1 MFDAD
6 NVYAVGGTAAN
17 GVIYKWNG
25 SAWSLVHVLAGANK
39 NYKGIWASSESDIH
53 AVSRTGF
60 YTHFDGATWTDVQI
74 SAFDLEAIHGI
85 LATPPIVVSGVVPVA
100 EPRPANEYES
110 SAHTTAPTTSP
121 VATNWDDVDVTQG
134 AISMGVDDPYN
145 PAQPWAL
152 LDLGFGP
159 EPTTMAITM
168 PTETKI
174 RVTFSQLVDNDGEL
188 INMDNWSVA
197 PIDGGVWVGLS
208 NPTPENADPKV
219 NWVEFDLDREIT
231 IATYR
236 ITVAQGKIKVGDGYI
251 VSPDNVKDFIGL
263 GTMPSLYQAIPI
275 AETEIELTF
284 SEEMD
289 GTLELTKPS
298 SYDVNGGLKVIHVTR
313 TAARKVVIR
322 LDQAMERDQL
332 YEITVVG

>member
-1 MFDAD
+1 
-6 NVYAVGGTAAN
+6 
-17 GVIYKWNG
+17 
-25 SAWSLVHVLAGANK
+25 
-39 NYKGIWASSESDIH
+39 
-53 AVSRTGF
+53 
-60 YTHFDGATWTDVQI
+60 
-74 SAFDLEAIHGI
+74 
-85 LATPPIVVSGVVPVA
+85 
-100 EPRPANEYES
+100 
-110 SAHTTAPTTSP
+110 
-121 VATNWDDVDVTQG
+121 
-134 AISMGVDDPYN
+134 
-145 PAQPWAL
+145 
-152 LDLGFGP
+152 
-159 EPTTMAITM
+159 
-168 PTETKI
+168 
-174 RVTFSQLVDNDGEL
+174 
-188 INMDNWSVA
+188 MDNWSVA